1 MKFLRTA
8 FLHRTPQVTASD
20 DYLVIINNEKAFHS
34 LDHGV
39 IIFFQMDKYHVLL
52 IEV

>member
-8 FLHRTPQVTASD
+8 FSHRTPQVAASD
-20 DYLVIINNEKAFHS
+20 DHLVIINNEKAFNS
-34 LDHGV
+34 LDHGF
-39 IIFFQMDKYHVLL
+39 IIFFQMGKYHVLL